1 MLLEE
6 LLGEQGCEIV
16 GPAARL
22 AKAID
27 LASTQRIDAAL
38 LDLNINGKDVYPVA
52 EILSGRGIPFAFV
65 SGYGVDRLD
74 GLYCKQPMLPKPFD
88 VSDLERI
95 VKLVVSQVTQ

>member
-1 MLLEE
+1 MIMPRESPSTSLPLKGLRILVVEDEMMISMLLEE

-38 LDLNINGKDVYPVA
+38 WISISMGRTYIRSLKSFPVA
-52 EILSGRGIPFAFV
+52 AFP
-65 SGYGVDRLD
+65 SPL
-74 GLYCKQPMLPKPFD
+74 
-88 VSDLERI
+88 
-95 VKLVVSQVTQ
+95 